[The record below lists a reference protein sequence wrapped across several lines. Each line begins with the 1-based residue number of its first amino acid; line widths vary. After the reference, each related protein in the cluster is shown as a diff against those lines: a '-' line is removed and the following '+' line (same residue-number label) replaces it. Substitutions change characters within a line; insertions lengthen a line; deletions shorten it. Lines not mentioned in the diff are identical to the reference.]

1 MGSCGSPIGGIAVWN
16 QVVFL
21 ARYPEFT
28 AACTANP
35 TLYATGYFVEAGFY
49 LSNCPTSPVQDVSR
63 RLLLLN
69 MLVAHI
75 AFLAGQLNTDGQAR
89 PVGRLSQAAE
99 GSVSASF
106 DMNPQTPGS
115 GPWFQQSQYGA
126 AFWQA
131 TSRLR
136 GMRYV
141 AGPVRV
147 GFVRFGFPVR

>member
-1 MGSCGSPIGGIAVWN
+1 MTSGIAVWS
-16 QVVFL
+16 QVTFL

-28 AACTANP
+28 AACNANP
-35 TLYATGYFVEAGFY
+35 SLYQSYFNEAGFY
-49 LSNCPTSPVQDVSR
+49 LSNTPTSRVQDVNR

-69 MLVAHI
+69 MITAHI

-89 PVGRLSQAAE
+89 PVGRVSQASE
-99 GSVSASF
+99 GSVSATF

-136 GMRYV
+136 GAAYVPGLGPFIPGPFTPRY
-141 AGPVRV
+141 PC
-147 GFVRFGFPVR
+147 

>member
-1 MGSCGSPIGGIAVWN
+1 MGSCDYIGGIAVWN
-16 QVVFL
+16 QAVFL

-35 TLYATGYFVEAGFY
+35 MLYQSYFTEAGFY
-49 LSNCPTSPVQDVSR
+49 LSNMPTSRVQDVNR

-69 MLVAHI
+69 MIVAHI

-89 PVGRLSQAAE
+89 PVGRVSQAAE
-99 GSVSASF
+99 GSVSATF

-136 GMRYV
+136 GANYVPGPRYC
-141 AGPVRV
+141 APGGFIRHYPV
-147 GFVRFGFPVR
+147 